1 LTLVLVALGGAVGA
15 VLRWWLG
22 DLAPGGEGF
31 PWTTFAINLTG
42 CFALACL
49 PAAAAVRDRPA
60 AAAALGPGLL
70 GGYTTMSVYA
80 EETRALLADDRFLTA
95 VAYAGSTVLA
105 CLLAVV
111 LAERMTGR
119 LPTTV
124 VEP

>member
-22 DLAPGGEGF
+22 DLAPTGSGF

-42 CFALACL
+42 CFAIACL
-49 PAAAAVRDRPA
+49 PVVAAVRDRPA
-60 AAAALGPGLL
+60 VAAALGPGLL
-70 GGYTTMSVYA
+70 GGYTTMSAYA
-80 EETRALLADDRFLTA
+80 EETRVLLADGRMLTA
-95 VAYAGSTVLA
+95 AAYAVGTVVA
-105 CLLAVV
+105 CLLAVA
-111 LAERMTGR
+111 LAERITGR